1 MRESI
6 IKKSLTTLFIILY
19 ICVGFVS
26 VYHAIDFF
34 SLSNES
40 WLSIILACAFE
51 IGQATVL
58 FSLLTQKD
66 KKIMPWLLMGVL
78 TVVQILGNVFASY
91 KYAIINNPDQLKY
104 FTDSI
109 LFFIKSPNPQ
119 YNYVLIS
126 YIQGAILPI
135 VALCMTGMIVNM
147 MNKDEEVKEII
158 KEVPVEKIVEKEVIK
173 EVPKEVIKEVI
184 KKEPPK
190 KEEEKIIL

>member
-1 MRESI
+1 MREII
-6 IKKSLTTLFIILY
+6 IKKSLTSLFIILY

-34 SLSNES
+34 SLSNDS

-78 TVVQILGNVFASY
+78 TIVQVLGNVFASY

-109 LFFIKSPNPQ
+109 LFFVKSPNSQ

-147 MNKDEEVKEII
+147 MNKNEEVKEVI
-158 KEVPVEKIVEKEVIK
+158 KEIPVEKIVEREVIK